1 MIRVNSREVRSA
13 ASQYLWLDPDELLT
27 GAVTH
32 PAFAKYWDHAR
43 TDSFD
48 FVA

>member
-13 ASQYLWLDPDELLT
+13 ASQYLWLEQDSLLN
-27 GAVTH
+27 GGVTH
-32 PAFAKYWDHAR
+32 PAFTKYWTNAR